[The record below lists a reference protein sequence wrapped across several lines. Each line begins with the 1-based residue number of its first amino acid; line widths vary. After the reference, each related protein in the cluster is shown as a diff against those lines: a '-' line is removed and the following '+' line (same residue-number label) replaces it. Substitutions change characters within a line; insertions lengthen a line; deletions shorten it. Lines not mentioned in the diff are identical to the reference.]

1 MRRAL
6 VSDIHGNL
14 IALQK
19 VLQDIQEQQIDEI
32 FCLGDVIGYGPSPRE
47 CIDEVSNFQLCIL
60 GNHDQA
66 ALFDPEGFSTT
77 AERAI
82 FWTRKQ
88 LEFDAEDSEDAKRRW
103 RFLAELPRTHHVDEF
118 LFVHGSARNP
128 INEYIFPE
136 DVYNRRK
143 IEKVFSLIPKYCF
156 QGHTHVP
163 GVFTEEFEFL
173 TLMQLENVYHLD
185 DRKVMINVGSVG
197 QPRDG
202 DSRSCYVI
210 LDDEARTVEFR
221 RIAYPIAETANQIYA
236 IEELDNFLGD
246 RLHDG
251 K

>member
-14 IALQK
+14 IALQN
-19 VLQDIQEQQIDEI
+19 VMQDIQDQQIDEI

-47 CIDEVSNFQLCIL
+47 CIDIVAGFQLCIL

-66 ALFDPEGFSTT
+66 ALFDPEGFSST

-88 LEFDAEDSEDAKRRW
+88 LEFDSEESEDAKRRW
-103 RFLAELPRTHHVDEF
+103 RFLAELPMTHQVDEF

-163 GVFTEEFEFL
+163 GVFTEDYEFL
-173 TLMQLENVYHLD
+173 TLTQLENVYHLD
-185 DRKVMINVGSVG
+185 DKKVMINVGSVG

-210 LDDEARTVEFR
+210 LDDQARTVEFI
-221 RIAYPIAETANQIYA
+221 RISYPIAETANQIYA
-236 IEELDNFLGD
+236 IEELDDFLGD

>member
-19 VLQDIQEQQIDEI
+19 VLQDIKEQQIDEI

-47 CIDEVSNFQLCIL
+47 CIDEVSNFQQCIL

-88 LEFDAEDSEDAKRRW
+88 LEFDAEDAEDAKRRW

-143 IEKVFSLIPKYCF
+143 IEKVFSCLLYTSP
-156 QGHTHVP
+156 
-163 GVFTEEFEFL
+163 
-173 TLMQLENVYHLD
+173 
-185 DRKVMINVGSVG
+185 S
-197 QPRDG
+197 PRD
-202 DSRSCYVI
+202 
-210 LDDEARTVEFR
+210 
-221 RIAYPIAETANQIYA
+221 
-236 IEELDNFLGD
+236 
-246 RLHDG
+246 
-251 K
+251 